1 MAKGLVAALVAA
13 IPGLRTLARRS
24 WCAKQRFRLRSDA
37 RRVVWVRDEEKMPWA
52 RWGAENAFFVLEWA
66 NQVPYLRAAAAGK

>member
-1 MAKGLVAALVAA
+1 
-13 IPGLRTLARRS
+13 
-24 WCAKQRFRLRSDA
+24 
-37 RRVVWVRDEEKMPWA
+37 VWVRDEEKMPWA